1 MLKLLLI
8 SLSIMAYGVF
18 PKDGYAQRADA
29 PCVIQANEKKLQG
42 EARTSFLQICEKQAI
57 ISCETVAD
65 ERGLAGTEKS
75 TFVALC
81 VKGTA
86 GK

>member
-8 SLSIMAYGVF
+8 SLLIMTYPV
-18 PKDGYAQRADA
+18 YAQRADA

>member
-1 MLKLLLI
+1 MLKLLLT
-8 SLSIMAYGVF
+8 SLLIMTYPV
-18 PKDGYAQRADA
+18 YAQRAADA
-29 PCVIQANEKKLQG
+29 PCIIQANEKKLQG
-42 EARTSFLQICEKQAI
+42 EDRTSFLQICEKQSI